1 MAIAALYVRY
11 QCPRCADVL
20 KDAIQE
26 SLVTSRAEI
35 KDLLKGQV
43 AHERLCPKCG
53 AWAALTRGAVP
64 RNFPHGHFTTKG
76 RMWYPMSFYFK
87 GKSVP
92 DLDANG
98 LLRLLDVKQTQ
109 TPELCKAVCSSVR
122 APP

>member
-11 QCPRCADVL
+11 QCSRCADVL

-26 SLVTSRAEI
+26 SLVTSRDDI

-43 AHERLCPKCG
+43 ARERLCPKCG

-64 RNFPHGHFTTKG
+64 QKFPHGHFVTKG
-76 RMWYPMSFYFK
+76 RMWYPMSFYLN

-98 LLRLLDVKQTQ
+98 LLRLLDVKQAQ
-109 TPELCKAVCSSVR
+109 APELCKTVSSPVR